1 MLAAS
6 CGGLSGR
13 KRKRFCSFAVRAGR
27 MLAVYLSR
35 ANCGAHRRKGLVMTS
50 VASSSSRVVTE
61 SPVVVAL
68 DYNNRDSAL
77 AFVDLIDPRDCRLKV
92 GKEMFT
98 LFGPQ
103 IVRDLQQRGFDV
115 FLDLKFHDIPN
126 TTAHAVA
133 AAADLGVWMVNVH
146 ASGGARMM
154 TAAREAL
161 IPFGKDAPLL
171 IAVTVLTSM
180 EASDLLDLGV
190 TLSPA
195 EHAER
200 LARLTQNC
208 GLDGVVC
215 SAQEAV
221 RFKSALGHNFKL
233 VTPGIRPQGSD
244 AGDQRR
250 IMTPEEA
257 QAAGVDYMV
266 IGRPVTQSA
275 DPALTLKAINA
286 SLGKVTG

>member
-1 MLAAS
+1 MTSTA
-6 CGGLSGR
+6 LST
-13 KRKRFCSFAVRAGR
+13 
-27 MLAVYLSR
+27 SR
-35 ANCGAHRRKGLVMTS
+35 A
-50 VASSSSRVVTE
+50 VTD

-68 DYNNRDSAL
+68 DYANRDSAL
-77 AFVDLIDPRDCRLKV
+77 AFVDRIDPRDCRLKV

-103 IVRDLQQRGFDV
+103 FVRELQQRGFDI

-126 TTAHAVA
+126 TAAHAVK

-154 TAAREAL
+154 TAAKEAL
-161 IPFGKDAPLL
+161 LPFGADAPLL

-180 EASDLLDLGV
+180 EASDLQDIGINA
-190 TLSPA
+190 TPA

-200 LARLTQNC
+200 LARLTQQC

-221 RFKSALGHNFKL
+221 RFKSELGQAFKL

-250 IMTPEEA
+250 IMTPE
-257 QAAGVDYMV
+257 QALQAGVDYMV

-275 DPALTLKAINA
+275 DPAQTLKVINA
-286 SLGKVTG
+286 SLGKGRA

>member
-1 MLAAS
+1 
-6 CGGLSGR
+6 
-13 KRKRFCSFAVRAGR
+13 
-27 MLAVYLSR
+27 
-35 ANCGAHRRKGLVMTS
+35 MTFT
-50 VASSSSRVVTE
+50 ASSSSCAITE

-68 DYNNRDSAL
+68 DYHERDKAL
-77 AFVDLIDPRDCRLKV
+77 AFVDKIDPRDCRLKV

-103 IVRDLQQRGFDV
+103 LVRDLQQRGFDV

-126 TTAHAVA
+126 TTARAVA

-154 TAAREAL
+154 AAARDAL
-161 IPFGKDAPLL
+161 APFGKDAPLL

-180 EASDLLDLGV
+180 ETSDLRDLGV

-200 LARLTQNC
+200 LARLTQQC

-221 RFKSALGHNFKL
+221 RFKQVFGVAFKL
-233 VTPGIRPQGSD
+233 VTPGIRPAGSE

-250 IMTPEEA
+250 IMTPE
-257 QAAGVDYMV
+257 QALSAGVDYMV
-266 IGRPVTQSA
+266 IGRPVTQSV
-275 DPALTLKAINA
+275 DPAQTLKDINA
-286 SLGKVTG
+286 SLKREA

>member
-1 MLAAS
+1 
-6 CGGLSGR
+6 
-13 KRKRFCSFAVRAGR
+13 
-27 MLAVYLSR
+27 
-35 ANCGAHRRKGLVMTS
+35 MTLT
-50 VASSSSRVVTE
+50 ASSSSRAVTN

-68 DYNNRDSAL
+68 DYHNRDAAL
-77 AFVDLIDPRDCRLKV
+77 AFVDKIDPRDCRLKV

-103 IVRDLQQRGFDV
+103 FVRELQQRDFDI

-126 TTAHAVA
+126 TAAHAVA

-154 TAAREAL
+154 AAAREAL
-161 IPFGKDAPLL
+161 VPFGKDAPLL

-180 EASDLLDLGV
+180 EACDLADLGV

-195 EHAER
+195 DYAER
-200 LARLTQNC
+200 LAALTQKC

-221 RFKSALGHNFKL
+221 RFKQVFGQEFKL
-233 VTPGIRPQGSD
+233 VTPSIRPQGSD

-250 IMTPEEA
+250 IMTPEQA
-257 QAAGVDYMV
+257 LAAGVDYMV
-266 IGRPVTQSA
+266 IGRPVTQSV
-275 DPALTLKAINA
+275 DPAQTLKAINA
-286 SLGKVTG
+286 SLQRSA

>member
-1 MLAAS
+1 MTSTAS
-6 CGGLSGR
+6 SI
-13 KRKRFCSFAVRAGR
+13 
-27 MLAVYLSR
+27 SR
-35 ANCGAHRRKGLVMTS
+35 ALTS
-50 VASSSSRVVTE
+50 

-68 DYNNRDSAL
+68 DYDKRDKAL
-77 AFVDLIDPRDCRLKV
+77 AFVDRIDPRDCRLKV

-103 IVRDLQQRGFDV
+103 LVRDLQQRGFDV

-126 TTAHAVA
+126 TAAHAVK

-154 TAAREAL
+154 TAAKEAL
-161 IPFGKDAPLL
+161 LPFGNDAPLL

-180 EASDLLDLGV
+180 EASDLQGLGI
-190 TLSPA
+190 TATPA
-195 EHAER
+195 EYAER
-200 LARLTQNC
+200 LAGLTQQC

-221 RFKSALGHNFKL
+221 RFKAAFGQQFKL
-233 VTPGIRPQGSD
+233 VTPGIRPQGSEV
-244 AGDQRR
+244 GDQRR
-250 IMTPEEA
+250 IMTPEQA
-257 QAAGVDYMV
+257 LAAGVDYMV

-275 DPALTLKAINA
+275 DPAQTLRDINA
-286 SLGKVTG
+286 SLGLEA

>member
-1 MLAAS
+1 MTSTA
-6 CGGLSGR
+6 LST
-13 KRKRFCSFAVRAGR
+13 
-27 MLAVYLSR
+27 SR
-35 ANCGAHRRKGLVMTS
+35 A
-50 VASSSSRVVTE
+50 VTD

-68 DYNNRDSAL
+68 DYANRDSAL
-77 AFVDLIDPRDCRLKV
+77 AFVDRIDPRDCRLKV

-103 IVRDLQQRGFDV
+103 FVRELQQRGFDI

-126 TTAHAVA
+126 TAAHAVK
-133 AAADLGVWMVNVH
+133 AAADLGIWMVNVH

-154 TAAREAL
+154 TAAKEAL
-161 IPFGKDAPLL
+161 LPFGADAPLL

-180 EASDLLDLGV
+180 EASDLQDIGI
-190 TLSPA
+190 TATPA

-200 LARLTQNC
+200 LARLTQQC
-208 GLDGVVC
+208 GLDGVVS

-221 RFKSALGHNFKL
+221 RFKSELGHAFKL

-250 IMTPEEA
+250 IMTPE
-257 QAAGVDYMV
+257 QALQAGVDYMV

-275 DPALTLKAINA
+275 DPAQTLKAINA
-286 SLGKVTG
+286 SLGKGRA

>member
-1 MLAAS
+1 
-6 CGGLSGR
+6 
-13 KRKRFCSFAVRAGR
+13 
-27 MLAVYLSR
+27 
-35 ANCGAHRRKGLVMTS
+35 MTS
-50 VASSSSRVVTE
+50 VNSSSSRVVTA

-77 AFVDLIDPRDCRLKV
+77 AFVDRIDPRDCRLKV

-133 AAADLGVWMVNVH
+133 AAAELGVWMVNVH

-161 IPFGKDAPLL
+161 LPFGKEAPLL

-180 EASDLLDLGV
+180 EASDLADLGI

-195 EHAER
+195 DHAER

-221 RFKSALGHNFKL
+221 RFKRELGQGFRL
-233 VTPGIRPQGSD
+233 VTPGIRPQGSE

-250 IMTPEEA
+250 IMTPQEA
-257 QAAGVDYMV
+257 FSAGVDYMV

-275 DPALTLKAINA
+275 DPAQTLKAINA
-286 SLGKVTG
+286 SLGTGA

>member
-1 MLAAS
+1 
-6 CGGLSGR
+6 
-13 KRKRFCSFAVRAGR
+13 
-27 MLAVYLSR
+27 
-35 ANCGAHRRKGLVMTS
+35 MTLT
-50 VASSSSRVVTE
+50 ASSSSRAVTN

-68 DYNNRDSAL
+68 DYHNRDAAL
-77 AFVDLIDPRDCRLKV
+77 AFVDKIDPRDCRLKV

-103 IVRDLQQRGFDV
+103 FVRELQQRGFDI

-126 TTAHAVA
+126 TAAHAVA

-161 IPFGKDAPLL
+161 VPFGKDAPLL

-180 EASDLLDLGV
+180 EVSDLADLGV

-195 EHAER
+195 DYAER
-200 LARLTQNC
+200 LAALTQKC

-221 RFKSALGHNFKL
+221 RFKQVFGQEFKL
-233 VTPGIRPQGSD
+233 VTPGIRPQGSE

-250 IMTPEEA
+250 IMTPEQA
-257 QAAGVDYMV
+257 LAAGVDYMV
-266 IGRPVTQSA
+266 IGRPVTQSV
-275 DPALTLKAINA
+275 DPAQTLKAINA
-286 SLGKVTG
+286 SLQRSA